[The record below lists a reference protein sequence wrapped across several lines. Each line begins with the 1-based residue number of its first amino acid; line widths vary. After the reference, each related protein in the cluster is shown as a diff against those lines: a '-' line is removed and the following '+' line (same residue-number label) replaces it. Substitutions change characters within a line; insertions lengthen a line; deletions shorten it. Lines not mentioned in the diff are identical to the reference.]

1 MQIGMFAHLCDTKLS
16 VLRHYDKEGLLIPAY
31 VDPITGYRHYTAEQA
46 DIFRRISALKR
57 AGFSLAEI
65 RRMLSQMDSD
75 EAVLALFDVKE
86 TQLRDML
93 SDLSQARAMMK
104 QEKNRL
110 QITMT
115 EEAGETKA
123 RSACFEK
130 DKIADRKQEMDEVLF
145 HSRYQR
151 ISGYSVIADQ
161 KTGEVC
167 LTCTVCRLN
176 ENPVSVFED
185 LDVPFE
191 DDPLV
196 VGRWDVIGEYVHRED
211 ITEIP
216 AVSESAAAENRWLT
230 SLYFLPG
237 GAPYWCFGWTKGK
250 LLCRFGDSAYVC
262 RYTTERING
271 VRYMFVEWK
280 SYAFRCGGKPE
291 ILLLRQADTQS
302 YTADMLARKDRI
314 DLPFAEDS
322 DVIGRWSAVDFVS
335 SPDAFDPTA
344 PVRQKLFFTNVT
356 FYEGGIVESV
366 YGDRTVRGDDMQTW
380 TRGYILRKWNSTA
393 CAYCLRMID
402 GTAYLFIEWKSGD
415 YIWGG
420 QAPKYYV
427 FVRETE

>member
-1 MQIGMFAHLCDTKLS
+1 MQIGNFAHLCDTKLS

-46 DIFRRISALKR
+46 DIFRRITALKR
-57 AGFSLAEI
+57 AGFSLAQI
-65 RRMLSQMDSD
+65 RRMLSQIDSD
-75 EAVLALFDVKE
+75 EAVLALFDAKE

-110 QITMT
+110 QITIT
-115 EEAGETKA
+115 EEGGEIKA
-123 RSACFEK
+123 RSAGFEK
-130 DKIADRKQEMDEVLF
+130 DNIADRKQDMDEALF
-145 HSRYQR
+145 RSRYQR
-151 ISGYSVIADQ
+151 ISGYSVITDQ
-161 KTGEVC
+161 KNGNVR
-167 LTCTVCRLN
+167 LTCMVCKLKD
-176 ENPVSVFED
+176 NPVSVFEN

-196 VGRWDVIGEYVHRED
+196 IGRWDIIGEFVHRDD
-211 ITEIP
+211 IAEIP
-216 AVSESAAAENRWLT
+216 VVSDSDAAENRWLT

-237 GAPYWCFGWTKGK
+237 GTSYWCFGWTKGK
-250 LLCRFGDSAYVC
+250 LLCRFGDASYVC
-262 RYTTERING
+262 SYTTERIDG
-271 VRYMFVEWK
+271 VRYMYLEWK

-291 ILLLRQADTQS
+291 ILLLRQHDTQF

-314 DLPFAEDS
+314 DLPFTEDS
-322 DVIGRWSAVDFVS
+322 CVIGRWRAVNFVS
-335 SPDAFDPTA
+335 SPDAFDPAA
-344 PVRQKLFFTNVT
+344 PVRQKLFFSNVT
-356 FYEGGIVESV
+356 FYENGDVESV
-366 YGDRTVRGDDMQTW
+366 YGDRTVRGDTMQTW

-393 CAYCLRMID
+393 CAYCLRVID